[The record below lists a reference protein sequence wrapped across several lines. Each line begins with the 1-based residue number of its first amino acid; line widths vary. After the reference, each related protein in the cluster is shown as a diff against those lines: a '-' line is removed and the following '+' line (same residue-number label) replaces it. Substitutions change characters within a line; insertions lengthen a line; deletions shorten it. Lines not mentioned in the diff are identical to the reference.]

1 MSERKPEGMQ
11 FESFV
16 EQQIRKA
23 QEEGAF
29 RNLPGAGKPIPD
41 VDKPLDELW
50 WLKAKLK
57 SEGLELLPEALLV
70 RRDVERGLERARGLS
85 TERDVRALLLVLNA
99 RIRILNTTTT
109 GGPATSV
116 APIDVEQAVLHW
128 KSARR
133 R

>member
-1 MSERKPEGMQ
+1 VTNRKPDGMG

-23 QEEGAF
+23 QEDGVF
-29 RNLPGAGKPIPD
+29 RDLPGAGKPIPD
-41 VDKPLDELW
+41 LDKPLGELW

-57 SEGLELLPEALLV
+57 SEGLDFLPEALAV
-70 RRDVERGLERARGLS
+70 RRDLERALERTARLR
-85 TERDVRALLLVLNA
+85 TEGEVRSLLTLLNVRIRKLNA
-99 RIRILNTTTT
+99 TTT

-116 APIDVEQAVLHW
+116 GPIDIEGAVAHW
-128 KSARR
+128 KAARR